1 MSGVKRIAIVGAGSI
16 GWLAACAL
24 KRALRHRELDV
35 CVVGQGS
42 PATEPRTRWTLP
54 SLRGFHALLGVAE
67 PEFLRAADATFRLG
81 SEHRHWQGDASA
93 FIHAHGDLGAD
104 LSGTPFYKYL
114 LHQALSGRPFAP
126 EEFSLAALAGLSGR
140 FARPMGDER
149 ALTSS
154 FTYGYH
160 LDDRGYAAFLSR
172 HAARLGVRHADAVL
186 EAVEVDGGSI
196 RSLSL
201 AGGEKVSADL
211 YLDCSGRAA
220 VLLSRLETSP
230 RIDWRDSL
238 PCDRNVVGFAAANVD
253 APALTQTLAIEQ
265 GWLWR
270 IPLATRTAFGFVHS
284 SADCDIDA
292 ARRTL
297 EQTAGPLQDLV
308 TETFTQGRRA
318 APWVRNCI
326 ALGSA
331 AIELEPLAGVDL
343 QAAALGIGALIEL
356 FPIADVGDVEAR
368 EYNRVMAEHADG
380 LRDFTLAHY
389 HVGAPRA
396 GAFWSRARSA
406 PLPDRLAHKLDLFF
420 ANGRIELLDF
430 ESFEEL
436 DWAWLLLGGRRHPSS
451 MEIQIRERVAQIRP
465 EQVAPLREQ
474 VARLVSTMPRHMDYV
489 RQQHAH
495 KRQ

>member
-1 MSGVKRIAIVGAGSI
+1 
-16 GWLAACAL
+16 
-24 KRALRHRELDV
+24 
-35 CVVGQGS
+35 
-42 PATEPRTRWTLP
+42 
-54 SLRGFHALLGVAE
+54 
-67 PEFLRAADATFRLG
+67 
-81 SEHRHWQGDASA
+81 
-93 FIHAHGDLGAD
+93 
-104 LSGTPFYKYL
+104 
-114 LHQALSGRPFAP
+114 
-126 EEFSLAALAGLSGR
+126 
-140 FARPMGDER
+140 
-149 ALTSS
+149 
-154 FTYGYH
+154 
-160 LDDRGYAAFLSR
+160 
-172 HAARLGVRHADAVL
+172 
-186 EAVEVDGGSI
+186 
-196 RSLSL
+196 
-201 AGGEKVSADL
+201 
-211 YLDCSGRAA
+211 
-220 VLLSRLETSP
+220 
-230 RIDWRDSL
+230 
-238 PCDRNVVGFAAANVD
+238 
-253 APALTQTLAIEQ
+253 
-265 GWLWR
+265 
-270 IPLATRTAFGFVHS
+270 
-284 SADCDIDA
+284 
-292 ARRTL
+292 
-297 EQTAGPLQDLV
+297 
-308 TETFTQGRRA
+308 
-318 APWVRNCI
+318 VRNCI